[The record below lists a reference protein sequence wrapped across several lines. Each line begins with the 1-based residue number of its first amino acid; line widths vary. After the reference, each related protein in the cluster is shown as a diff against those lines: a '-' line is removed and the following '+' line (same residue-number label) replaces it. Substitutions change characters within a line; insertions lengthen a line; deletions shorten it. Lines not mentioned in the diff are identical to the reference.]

1 MRKSIVSRA
10 AVEPA
15 FLAGTTLLARSLR
28 LWRSMLA
35 GVRMRCHRLAKHRGL
50 PRAERQLVRLNDRM
64 LKDIGIA
71 RSDIWRVVRY
81 GRS

>member
-1 MRKSIVSRA
+1 MRKLIVSA
-10 AVEPA
+10 Y
-15 FLAGTTLLARSLR
+15 LAGTTLHARSLR